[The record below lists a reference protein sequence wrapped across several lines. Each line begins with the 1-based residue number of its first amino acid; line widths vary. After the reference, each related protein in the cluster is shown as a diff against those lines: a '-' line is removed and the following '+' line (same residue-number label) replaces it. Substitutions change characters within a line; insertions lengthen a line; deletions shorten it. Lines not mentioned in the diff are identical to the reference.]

1 MLTELEINEL
11 KKFACETRKNIVKM
25 VHNAK
30 SGHPGGSLSAADIM
44 AVLYNKSL
52 NIPRE
57 WDKSADFENREES
70 IELEHRLIKENKKD
84 TKLLNIGCGG
94 FSFDY
99 INENLSFDRSEFG
112 KKASHQYASNMRE
125 ERIKDYNKNPK
136 LCVECGRIIN
146 YDRKDNVFCSSS
158 CSATYNNKKR
168 SGFKCITK
176 KCLCCG
182 KEFTVERSSKQ
193 KFCGNKCSAVYRG
206 NNKELTET
214 QQILLN
220 DIEKIKERHKTE
232 SYRKIAQDYNV
243 SGSYIKD
250 LLKGRICK

>member
-1 MLTELEINEL
+1 MYITYKITCVINGKYYIGSHKTDDLNDNYMGSGRMIRESIKNFGIENHKKEIL
-11 KKFACETRKNIVKM
+11 GIFGT
-25 VHNAK
+25 
-30 SGHPGGSLSAADIM
+30 
-44 AVLYNKSL
+44 
-52 NIPRE
+52 
-57 WDKSADFENREES
+57 REES
-70 IELEHRLIKENKKD
+70 IKLEHELIKNKRKEDKENC
-84 TKLLNIGCGG
+84 LNRSNGG

-146 YDRKDNVFCSSS
+146 YDSKDNVFCSSS